1 MQQRTEGGANNEYGE
16 GIMRE
21 QSTGEN
27 TGENTADTNPG

>member
-27 TGENTADTNPG
+27 TADTNPG

>member
-16 GIMRE
+16 EIMRE

-27 TGENTADTNPG
+27 TADTNPG